1 MKYSIGLDIGT
12 NSCGIAVINEEYK
25 LVKAKGK
32 NIWGAVKFDEGQ
44 TAKERRSYRGA
55 RRLQV
60 RKKRRIRLFR
70 EIIEKE
76 IYKVDPTFFHR
87 LEDSFLY
94 QEDKRNTSSKYN
106 LFIDENYN
114 DRKYFEEYPTIYHL
128 RKRLVTDSSQ
138 CDIRLVYLAIHH
150 ILKYRGNFLSEGQS
164 FDEISSNGTILLDEL
179 FEIYSRKYEININL
193 DTVKIISI
201 LEDKKKSKKDKVK
214 EICEIQGV
222 NSLNKATAKELANG
236 FVGLQMDLKKIF
248 LDVEFEDNNK
258 IKLSDSTAE
267 EKYVALEDVL
277 GEDFIILEKIKGI
290 YNIIQLKDILGNKQ
304 DGSTNSSISE
314 AMIVKYEKFRS
325 DLVLL
330 KKVIRE
336 NCPREIYN
344 EIFKSKDRDVASYEN
359 YINNKIKAKAGSDNR
374 KTFYDKIKKVLSTE
388 ENEDINYIL
397 KEIDEERFLIKL
409 NTRDNSIIPYQLHE
423 MELSRIIDNQGKYY
437 SDLKENKD
445 NILEVLKFRIPYY
458 IGPLNENSKFGWLQR
473 QNGEDKTRI
482 LPWNY
487 KKVIDIDVTAKEFIE
502 RMTNYCTYL
511 PDEKVL
517 PFNSILYTLYLYY
530 NEINKVEFNNNKLDK
545 TEKEKLKN
553 EVFLKNNVVTEK
565 KLKEWYIQEINRSF
579 SDITVTKL
587 QGEGKAN
594 VTLKPIRDFNRIYG
608 NITEDNIAEIE
619 TIIYWLTVYEDKK
632 IVARRLR
639 KELKLPEKKIK
650 EILKLRYTGWGRF
663 SRKLLEGIKS
673 VNDRYSPK
681 SIIEVLRDT
690 NLNFM
695 QIINDDYYGFN
706 KIIDEVNGSDR
717 IEKINFEKDIKP
729 LQGSP
734 SLKKGIGQAVKQLE
748 EVINLM
754 GDTPQNI
761 FIEFARED
769 QGSKRTI
776 ARREKMLK
784 LYDEIEGLDSD
795 DKEIIKILKDS
806 KTKIDNERLYLYFIQ
821 RGKCMYTQE
830 SLNIDELQYYQIDHI
845 IPRSL
850 IKDDSLSNKVL
861 VKSMENQNKSAMELR
876 SEIINRNRKWWSDLL
891 KCNLISKRKYDNLV
905 HGSQNLKEKVEKDF
919 INRQLVEVRQVSKH
933 VTNLLRR
940 AYGHNG
946 TNVVAIKASLV
957 DDFKSQYNIYKSR
970 EINDFHHAKDA
981 YVTAF
986 VGQYILNRYPSMKAE
1001 FIYDDY
1007 LQYKISVKDKGR
1019 DKYGFIISSMKYN
1032 FIDRD
1037 TGEVL
1042 WDANEKS
1049 KDILKVL
1056 SYNDC
1061 IITRKTE
1068 VMSGGM
1074 FNLTRMPKIEKEK
1087 LTGKEIPLRNNKN
1100 TFLPPEKYGYY
1111 NGVQESYYSVIE
1123 FTDKKK
1129 RVKRLVGVPIMVS
1142 SKLKNSKDGLY
1153 EYFAERYKDVKIIKE
1168 RIPKYQK
1175 IRVDGNEYYI
1185 VSSNEWCNATQ
1196 LILSKDT
1203 YNNIARLND
1212 RSYFNKQL
1220 QKVLDEAL
1228 NKAYEE
1234 LIIKFQRV
1242 YSMYGSTLKKLVDG
1256 KEKFKELEPINK
1268 LQVINGILKLTKA
1281 DSQCGNLKLIG
1292 GTDREGRIN
1301 GKENIDVNKITF
1313 IYESPLGINRREV
1326 QY

>member
-12 NSCGIAVINEEYK
+12 NSCGIAVINEENK

-44 TAKERRSYRGA
+44 TAKERRSYRGT

-76 IYKVDPTFFHR
+76 IYNVDTTFFHK

-128 RKRLVTDSSQ
+128 RKRLITDPSQ

-150 ILKYRGNFLSEGQS
+150 ILKYRGNFLSEGQGLE
-164 FDEISSNGTILLDEL
+164 EISSSGTILLDEL
-179 FEIYSRKYEININL
+179 FEIYSRNYEVNINL
-193 DTVKIISI
+193 NSSKIINI

-222 NSLNKATAKELANG
+222 DSLNKATVKELANG

-267 EKYVALEDVL
+267 DKYVALEDVL

-290 YNIIQLKDILGNKQ
+290 YNGIQLKEILGNKQ
-304 DGSTNSSISE
+304 DGSPNASISE
-314 AMIVKYEKFRS
+314 AMIVKYEKFRN

-330 KKVIRE
+330 KKVIKE
-336 NCPREIYN
+336 NCSGNIYY
-344 EIFKSKDRDVASYEN
+344 EIFRSKEKEIANYEN
-359 YINNKIKAKAGSDNR
+359 YINNKIKPKAGSDNR
-374 KTFYDKIKKVLSTE
+374 KTFYDKIKKVLSTKV
-388 ENEDINYIL
+388 NEDISYIL
-397 KEIDEERFLIKL
+397 KEIEEERFLVKL

-423 MELSRIIDNQGKYY
+423 MELSRIIDNQGEYY
-437 SDLKENKD
+437 PVLKDNKD
-445 NILEVLKFRIPYY
+445 KILKILNFRIPYY
-458 IGPLNENSKFGWLQR
+458 VGPLNENSEFGWLQR
-473 QNGEDKTRI
+473 QRSEGKVRI

-487 KKVIDIDVTAKEFIE
+487 ENVIDIDATAEKFIE

-517 PFNSILYTLYLYY
+517 PFNSIIYTLYLYY
-530 NEINKVEFNNNKLDK
+530 NEINKVEFNNNQLDK

-553 EVFLKNNVVTEK
+553 EVFLENNIVTEK
-565 KLKEWYIQEINRSF
+565 KLKEWYVQQINRSF

-608 NITEDNIAEIE
+608 KITEDNIIEIE

-639 KELKLPEKKIK
+639 KELNLSEEKVK
-650 EILKLRYTGWGRF
+650 EILKLKYSGWGRF
-663 SRKLLEGIKS
+663 SRKLLDEIKS
-673 VNDRYSPK
+673 VNDSYCKK
-681 SIIEVLRDT
+681 SILEVLRDT

-706 KIIDEVNGSDR
+706 KVIDEINGSDK
-717 IEKINFEKDIKP
+717 IEKINFERDIKP

-734 SLKKGIGQAVKQLE
+734 SLKKGVGQAVKQIE
-748 EVINLM
+748 EVIKLM

-769 QGSKRTI
+769 QESKRTI

-784 LYDEIEGLDSD
+784 LYEEIEDLNSD

-806 KTKIDNERLYLYFIQ
+806 KTKIDNESLYLYFIQ

-830 SLNIDELQYYQIDHI
+830 PLNIDELQHYQTDHI

-861 VKSMENQNKSAMELR
+861 VKGMENQNKSDRELKND
-876 SEIINRNRKWWSDLL
+876 IINKNKKWWSDLL
-891 KCNLISKRKYDNLV
+891 KCNLISKRKYDNLL

-919 INRQLVEVRQVSKH
+919 INRQLVEVRQISKH

-940 AYGHNG
+940 AYGHKG

-970 EINDFHHAKDA
+970 EINDFHHARDA
-981 YVTAF
+981 YVAAV

-1007 LQYKISVKDKGR
+1007 LKYKISEKDKRR
-1019 DKYGFIISSMKYN
+1019 DKYGFIISSMKRN
-1032 FIDRD
+1032 FCDSD

-1042 WDANEKS
+1042 WEANEM
-1049 KDILKVL
+1049 INNVNKVL

-1074 FNLTRMPKIEKEK
+1074 FNLTRMPKVEKKK
-1087 LTGKEIPLRNNKN
+1087 LTGKEVSLRNNKN

-1111 NGVQESYYSVIE
+1111 NGVQESYYSIIE

-1142 SKLKNSKDGLY
+1142 SRLKNSKDGLY
-1153 EYFAERYKDVKIIKE
+1153 EYFSKIYKDVKIIKE
-1168 RIPKYQK
+1168 KIPKYQK

-1185 VSSNEWCNATQ
+1185 VSSKEWCNATQ

-1203 YNNIARLND
+1203 YKNIARFNKKD
-1212 RSYFNKQL
+1212 YFNKQS
-1220 QKVLDEAL
+1220 QKVLDENL

-1234 LIIKFQRV
+1234 LIVKIQTV
-1242 YSMYGSTLKKLVDG
+1242 YSMYGSALKKLVEG
-1256 KEKFKELEPINK
+1256 KETFKELEPSKK
-1268 LQVINGILKLTKA
+1268 LQVINEILKLTKA

-1292 GTDREGRIN
+1292 GTDREGRIQ
-1301 GKENIDVNKITF
+1301 GKENIDVNKIIF
-1313 IYESPLGINRREV
+1313 IYQSLLGINRREV

>member
-12 NSCGIAVINEEYK
+12 NSCGIAVINEENK
-25 LVKAKGK
+25 LLKAKGK

-76 IYKVDPTFFHR
+76 IYNVDTTFFHR

-114 DRKYFEEYPTIYHL
+114 DSKYFEEYPTIYHL
-128 RKRLVTDSSQ
+128 RKRLITDPSQ

-150 ILKYRGNFLSEGQS
+150 ILKYRGNFLCEGQG
-164 FDEISSNGTILLDEL
+164 FEEISSSGTILLDEL
-179 FEIYSRKYEININL
+179 FELYSRNYEVNINL
-193 DTVKIISI
+193 NPSKIINI

-222 NSLNKATAKELANG
+222 NSLNKATVKELANG

-267 EKYVALEDVL
+267 DKYVALEDVL
-277 GEDFIILEKIKGI
+277 GEDFIILEKIKKI
-290 YNIIQLKDILGNKQ
+290 YNGIQLKEILGNKQ
-304 DGSTNSSISE
+304 DGSPNASISE

-330 KKVIRE
+330 KKVIKE
-336 NCPREIYN
+336 NCPGNIYY
-344 EIFKSKDRDVASYEN
+344 EIFRSKEKEIANYEN
-359 YINNKIKAKAGSDNR
+359 YVNNKIKAKVGSDNR
-374 KTFYDKIKKVLSTE
+374 KTFYDKIKKVLSTK
-388 ENEDINYIL
+388 ENEDISYIL
-397 KEIDEERFLIKL
+397 REIDEERFLVKL

-423 MELSRIIDNQGKYY
+423 IELSKIINNQGEYY
-437 SDLKENKD
+437 PVLKDNKD
-445 NILEVLKFRIPYY
+445 KILKILNFRIPYY
-458 IGPLNENSKFGWLQR
+458 VGPLNENSKFGWLQR
-473 QNGEDKTRI
+473 QRGEGKVRI

-487 KKVIDIDVTAKEFIE
+487 ENVIDIDATAEKFIE

-517 PFNSILYTLYLYY
+517 PFNSIIYTLYLYY
-530 NEINKVEFNNNKLDK
+530 NEINKVEFNNNQLDK

-553 EVFLKNNVVTEK
+553 EVFLQNNIVTEK
-565 KLKEWYIQEINRSF
+565 KLKEWYVQQINRSF

-608 NITEDNIAEIE
+608 KITEDNIIEIE

-639 KELKLPEKKIK
+639 KELNLSEEKVK
-650 EILKLRYTGWGRF
+650 EILKLKYSGWGRF
-663 SRKLLEGIKS
+663 SRKLLEEIKS
-673 VNDRYSPK
+673 VNDSYCKK
-681 SIIEVLRDT
+681 SILEVLRDT

-706 KIIDEVNGSDR
+706 KIIDEINGSDK
-717 IEKINFEKDIKP
+717 IEKINFEIDIKP

-734 SLKKGIGQAVKQLE
+734 SLKKGVGQAVKQIE
-748 EVINLM
+748 EVIKLI

-769 QGSKRTI
+769 QESKRTI

-784 LYDEIEGLDSD
+784 LYEEIEELGSG

-830 SLNIDELQYYQIDHI
+830 PLNIDELQHYQTDHI

-861 VKSMENQNKSAMELR
+861 VKGMENQNKSDRELR
-876 SEIINRNRKWWSDLL
+876 SDIISRNKEWWGDLL

-919 INRQLVEVRQVSKH
+919 INRQLVEVRQISKH

-940 AYGHNG
+940 AYGHKG

-981 YVTAF
+981 YIAAV

-1007 LQYKISVKDKGR
+1007 LQYKITEKDKGR
-1019 DKYGFIISSMKYN
+1019 DKYGFIISSMKRN
-1032 FIDRD
+1032 FYDSD

-1042 WDANEKS
+1042 WDANEM
-1049 KDILKVL
+1049 INNVNKVL

-1068 VMSGGM
+1068 VMNGGM
-1074 FNLTRMPKIEKEK
+1074 FNLTRMPKGEKEK
-1087 LTGKEIPLRNNKN
+1087 LTGKEVPLRNNKN
-1100 TFLPPEKYGYY
+1100 IFLPPEKYGYY
-1111 NGVQESYYSVIE
+1111 NGVQESYYSIIE

-1129 RVKRLVGVPIMVS
+1129 RVKRLVGVPIMVNS
-1142 SKLKNSKDGLY
+1142 RLKNSKDGLY
-1153 EYFAERYKDVKIIKE
+1153 EYFSKIYKDVKIIKE

-1185 VSSNEWCNATQ
+1185 VSSKEWCNSTQ

-1203 YNNIARLND
+1203 YKNIARFNKKD
-1212 RSYFNKQL
+1212 YFNKQP
-1220 QKVLDEAL
+1220 QKVLDENL

-1234 LIIKFQRV
+1234 LIIKIQTV
-1242 YSMYGSTLKKLVDG
+1242 YSMYGSALKKLVEG
-1256 KEKFKELEPINK
+1256 KETFKELEPSKK
-1268 LQVINGILKLTKA
+1268 LQVINEILKLTKA
-1281 DSQCGNLKLIG
+1281 DSQCGNFKLVG

-1301 GKENIDVNKITF
+1301 GKENIDVNKIIF